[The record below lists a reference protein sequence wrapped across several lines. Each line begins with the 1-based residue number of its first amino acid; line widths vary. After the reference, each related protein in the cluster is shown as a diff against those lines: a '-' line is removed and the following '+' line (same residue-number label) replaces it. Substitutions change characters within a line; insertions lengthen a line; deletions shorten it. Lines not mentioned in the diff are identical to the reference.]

1 MQKSKGKEW
10 REGGKQETYLL
21 VRFSLDCLLHYF
33 EFKLLIYVINKI
45 VQIHIKAYM
54 KFLYENTEKHTVV
67 DKCQRLLLFFS
78 CD

>member
-1 MQKSKGKEW
+1 MQKSKGKER
-10 REGGKQETYLL
+10 REEGKQETYLL

-33 EFKLLIYVINKI
+33 EFKFLIYVINKI

-67 DKCQRLLLFFS
+67 DKCQ
-78 CD
+78 